1 MVILSSLNCFQDIVF
16 GEKSNIG
23 KNPDIS
29 KDADNIR
36 KRSDIGAMVAETTGS
51 YQVHAALKKRNVYRI
66 L

>member
-1 MVILSSLNCFQDIVF
+1 MVILSSLKCFQDIVF

-36 KRSDIGAMVAETTGS
+36 KRSDVE
-51 YQVHAALKKRNVYRI
+51 
-66 L
+66 